1 MRFLSIYKSVESDL
15 PPSREQIER
24 MTQLVEDGM
33 RAGYLVATEGC
44 LPSALG
50 ARVRASGGAL
60 TVTDGPFV
68 ESKEL
73 IGGFAILEAKSK
85 AEAIELAKQF
95 LAAAGDGECEL
106 RQIYTQGECAE
117 AGLDVATDV
126 RAQFA
131 GN

>member
-1 MRFLSIYKSVESDL
+1 M
-15 PPSREQIER
+15 
-24 MTQLVEDGM
+24 
-33 RAGYLVATEGC
+33 
-44 LPSALG
+44 
-50 ARVRASGGAL
+50 

-85 AEAIELAKQF
+85 QDAIDLAKQF

-117 AGLDVATDV
+117 AGLDIAADV

-131 GN
+131 G

>member
-1 MRFLSIYKSVESDL
+1 MMK
-15 PPSREQIER
+15 
-24 MTQLVEDGM
+24 LVEDGM
-33 RAGYLVATEGC
+33 KAGYLIATEGC

-50 ARVRASGGAL
+50 ARVRVSDGTF

-95 LAAAGDGECEL
+95 LAVAGEGECEL

-117 AGLDVATDV
+117 EGVNVAADLK
-126 RAQFA
+126 AQFA

>member
-15 PPSREQIER
+15 PPSPEQIVK
-24 MTQLVEDGM
+24 MTKLVEDGM
-33 RAGYLVATEGC
+33 RAGYLIATEGC

-50 ARVRASGGAL
+50 ARVRNANGQM

-85 AEAIELAKQF
+85 QEAIELAKQF

-117 AGLDVATDV
+117 AGLDIAADV

-131 GN
+131 G